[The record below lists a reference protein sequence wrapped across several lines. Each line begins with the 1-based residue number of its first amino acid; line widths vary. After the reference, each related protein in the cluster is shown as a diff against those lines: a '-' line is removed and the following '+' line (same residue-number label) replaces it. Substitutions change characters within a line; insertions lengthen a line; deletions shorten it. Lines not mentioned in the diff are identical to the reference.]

1 MRKIEKM
8 DYFCDEFFENK
19 SMKKLI
25 VGICLLGGLVSCGGK
40 QSKTHDEP
48 VESTDSVEWVADSL
62 WVEEVEEEPEV
73 SVYAERS
80 FADFLYNF
88 ATSEKFQLRR
98 ILFPL
103 PYYMDNKKDSIEK
116 EEWVHDPLFSQ
127 QEFYTML
134 YDNLDD
140 IEMEKDTSSTS
151 VRIEWID
158 LTAMKMKRYYF
169 ERLYG
174 WWKLEAI
181 DDATIHQ
188 EETGQEDFYEFY
200 KRFANDSLFQAERVA
215 DPLPFVA
222 PDPDDEFQI
231 LETTI
236 QKSQWFTF
244 QPKLPNE
251 YLTNVNYGQRLN
263 QDSRTRIIELR
274 GFGNGFCNTLYF
286 RCRNGEWKLT
296 RFEDLSN

>member
-1 MRKIEKM
+1 
-8 DYFCDEFFENK
+8 
-19 SMKKLI
+19 MKKLI
-25 VGICLLGGLVSCGGK
+25 VGICLLVWLTSCGGGKK
-40 QSKTHDEP
+40 QTTVQEEDMVS
-48 VESTDSVEWVADSL
+48 VESMEIVADSL
-62 WVEEVEEEPEV
+62 LVEDVVEEPEV
-73 SVYAERS
+73 PVSADES

-88 ATSEKFQLRR
+88 ALDEKLQLRR

-116 EEWVHDPLFSQ
+116 EEWIHDPLFSQ

-140 IEMEKDTSSTS
+140 SELEKDTTSTS

-158 LTAMKMKRYYF
+158 LKANKMKRYYF

-181 DDATIHQ
+181 DDATMTK
-188 EETGQEDFYEFY
+188 EENGQEDFYEFY
-200 KRFANDSLFQAERVA
+200 ERFANDLLFQAERVA

-222 PDPDDEFQI
+222 PDPDDEFEI

-244 QPKLPNE
+244 QPQLPTE
-251 YLTNVNYGQRLN
+251 FLTNINYGQRLDRN
-263 QDSRTRIIELR
+263 SRVRIIELR
-274 GFGNGFCNTLYF
+274 GFGNGFNNTLYF

-296 RFEDLSN
+296 KFEDLSN

>member
-1 MRKIEKM
+1 
-8 DYFCDEFFENK
+8 
-19 SMKKLI
+19 MKKLI
-25 VGICLLGGLVSCGGK
+25 IGVCLLIGMASCGGGK
-40 QSKTHDEP
+40 KHSPAQE
-48 VESTDSVEWVADSL
+48 VLMESVDSVGWMADSL
-62 WVEEVEEEPEV
+62 LVEEVEEEPEV
-73 SVYAERS
+73 SVYAENS

-103 PYYMDNKKDSIEK
+103 PYYMDNQKDSIEK

-127 QEFYTML
+127 HEFYTML
-134 YDNLDD
+134 YDDLDD
-140 IEMEKDTSSTS
+140 VEMEKDTASTS

-158 LTAMKMKRYYF
+158 LKMKKMKRYYF

-181 DDATIHQ
+181 DDAVMPV
-188 EETGQEDFYEFY
+188 EDTGQEDFYAFY
-200 KRFANDSLFQAERVA
+200 ERFANDSLFQAERVA

-222 PDPDDEFQI
+222 PDPDDDFQI

-251 YLTNVNYGQRLN
+251 FLTNINYGQRLN

-274 GFGNGFCNTLYF
+274 GFGNGFSNTLYF

-296 RFEDLSN
+296 RFEDFSN

>member
-1 MRKIEKM
+1 
-8 DYFCDEFFENK
+8 
-19 SMKKLI
+19 MKKLI
-25 VGICLLGGLVSCGGK
+25 VGICLLGCLTSCVGGK
-40 QSKTHDEP
+40 KNTDTQE
-48 VESTDSVEWVADSL
+48 EQMEWTDSIEAMADSL
-62 WVEEVEEEPEV
+62 LIEEVEEEPVIPVAADE
-73 SVYAERS
+73 S

-88 ATSEKFQLRR
+88 ALDERLQLRR

-103 PYYMDNKKDSIEK
+103 PYYMDNQKDSILK
-116 EEWVHDPLFSQ
+116 EDWVHDPLFSQ

-140 IEMEKDTSSTS
+140 AELEKDTASTS

-158 LTAMKMKRYYF
+158 LKQKKMKRYYF

-181 DDATIHQ
+181 DDATMPK
-188 EETGQEDFYEFY
+188 EEIGQEDFYEFY
-200 KRFANDSLFQAERVA
+200 ERFANDSLFQAERVA

-222 PDPDDEFQI
+222 PDPEDEFQI

-236 QKSQWFTF
+236 QKEQWFTF

-263 QDSRTRIIELR
+263 QNSRTRIIELR
-274 GFGNGFCNTLYF
+274 GFGNGFSNTLYF
-286 RCRNGEWKLT
+286 RCRNGEWRLT

>member
-1 MRKIEKM
+1 
-8 DYFCDEFFENK
+8 
-19 SMKKLI
+19 MKKLI
-25 VGICLLGGLVSCGGK
+25 VGICLLGWLTSCGGGK
-40 QSKTHDEP
+40 KSSDAQEGLLED
-48 VESTDSVEWVADSL
+48 TDSIEALADTL
-62 WVEEVEEEPEV
+62 LMEEVEEEPVIPASADE
-73 SVYAERS
+73 S

-88 ATSEKFQLRR
+88 ALDEKLQLRR
-98 ILFPL
+98 IIFPL
-103 PYYMDNKKDSIEK
+103 PYYMDNQKDSILK
-116 EEWVHDPLFSQ
+116 EDWVHDPLFSQ

-140 IEMEKDTSSTS
+140 AELEKDTASTS

-158 LTAMKMKRYYF
+158 LKQKKMKRYYF

-181 DDATIHQ
+181 DDATMPK

-200 KRFANDSLFQAERVA
+200 ERFVSDSLFQAERVA
-215 DPLPFVA
+215 DPLPFIA
-222 PDPDDEFQI
+222 PDPEDEFQI

-236 QKSQWFTF
+236 QKAQWFTF
-244 QPKLPNE
+244 QPKLPTE
-251 YLTNVNYGQRLN
+251 HLTNVNYGQWLN
-263 QDSRTRIIELR
+263 QNSRTRIIELR

-286 RCRNGEWKLT
+286 RCRNGEWRLT

>member
-1 MRKIEKM
+1 
-8 DYFCDEFFENK
+8 
-19 SMKKLI
+19 MKKLVI
-25 VGICLLGGLVSCGGK
+25 AICLLGGMLSCVGGK
-40 QSKTHDEP
+40 KNADTQEDALP
-48 VESTDSVEWVADSL
+48 VDTMAFMADTL
-62 WVEEVEEEPEV
+62 EVEEVEEEPIVPASADE
-73 SVYAERS
+73 S

-88 ATSEKFQLRR
+88 ALDEKLQLRR

-103 PYYMDNKKDSIEK
+103 PYYTDSRKDSILK
-116 EEWVHDPLFSQ
+116 EDWKHDPLFSQ

-134 YDNLDD
+134 YDHLDD
-140 IEMEKDTSSTS
+140 AELEKDTASTS

-158 LTAMKMKRYYF
+158 LKGRKLKRYYF

-181 DDATIHQ
+181 DDATMPK
-188 EETGQEDFYEFY
+188 EENGQEDFYEFY
-200 KRFANDSLFQAERVA
+200 ERFANDSLFQAERVV

-222 PDPDDEFQI
+222 PDPDDDFNI

-236 QKSQWFTF
+236 RKEQWFAF
-244 QPKLPNE
+244 QPKLPGE
-251 YLTNVNYGQRLN
+251 FLTNINYGQRLDGN
-263 QDSRTRIIELR
+263 SRTRVIELR
-274 GFGNGFCNTLYF
+274 GFGNGFSNTLYF

>member
-1 MRKIEKM
+1 
-8 DYFCDEFFENK
+8 
-19 SMKKLI
+19 MKKLI
-25 VGICLLGGLVSCGGK
+25 VGICLLGWMASCGGGK
-40 QSKTHDEP
+40 KHADVQE
-48 VESTDSVEWVADSL
+48 VVMESIDSIEIVTDTLE
-62 WVEEVEEEPEV
+62 VEEVEEEQEV
-73 SVYAERS
+73 STYAERI

-103 PYYMDNKKDSIEK
+103 PYYTDNKRDSIEK

-134 YDNLDD
+134 YDDLDD
-140 IEMEKDTSSTS
+140 AELEKDTALTS

-158 LTAMKMKRYYF
+158 LKAKKMKRYYF

-181 DDATIHQ
+181 DDATMSK
-188 EETGQEDFYEFY
+188 EEGGQEDFYGFY
-200 KRFANDSLFQAERVA
+200 ERFANDSLFQAERVS

-222 PDPDDEFQI
+222 PDPDDDFQI

-244 QPKLPNE
+244 QPKLPTE
-251 YLTNVNYGQRLN
+251 HLTNINYGQRLDRN
-263 QDSRTRIIELR
+263 SQTRIIEMR
-274 GFGNGFCNTLYF
+274 GFGNGFNNTLYF

-296 RFEDLSN
+296 RFEDLGN

>member
-1 MRKIEKM
+1 
-8 DYFCDEFFENK
+8 
-19 SMKKLI
+19 MKKLI
-25 VGICLLGGLVSCGGK
+25 VGICLLGCLTSCVGGK
-40 QSKTHDEP
+40 KNTDTQE
-48 VESTDSVEWVADSL
+48 EQMEWTDSIEAMADSL
-62 WVEEVEEEPEV
+62 LIEEVEEEPVIPVAADE
-73 SVYAERS
+73 S

-88 ATSEKFQLRR
+88 ALDERLQLRR

-103 PYYMDNKKDSIEK
+103 PYYMDNQKDSILK
-116 EEWVHDPLFSQ
+116 EDWVHDPLFSQ
-127 QEFYTML
+127 QEYYTML
-134 YDNLDD
+134 YDDLDD
-140 IEMEKDTSSTS
+140 AELEKDTASTS

-158 LTAMKMKRYYF
+158 LKQKKMKRYYF

-181 DDATIHQ
+181 DDATMPK
-188 EETGQEDFYEFY
+188 EEIGQEDFYEFY
-200 KRFANDSLFQAERVA
+200 ERFANDSLFQAERVA

-222 PDPDDEFQI
+222 PDPEDEFQI

-236 QKSQWFTF
+236 QKEQWFTF

-263 QDSRTRIIELR
+263 QNSRTRIIELR
-274 GFGNGFCNTLYF
+274 GFGNGFSNTLYF
-286 RCRNGEWKLT
+286 RCRNGEWRLT

>member
-1 MRKIEKM
+1 
-8 DYFCDEFFENK
+8 
-19 SMKKLI
+19 MKKLVI
-25 VGICLLGGLVSCGGK
+25 AICLLGGMLSCVGGK
-40 QSKTHDEP
+40 KNADTQEDALP
-48 VESTDSVEWVADSL
+48 VDTMAFMADTL
-62 WVEEVEEEPEV
+62 EVEEVEEEPIVPASADE
-73 SVYAERS
+73 S

-88 ATSEKFQLRR
+88 ALDEKLQLRR

-103 PYYMDNKKDSIEK
+103 PYYTDSRKDSILK
-116 EEWVHDPLFSQ
+116 EDWKHDPLFSQ

-134 YDNLDD
+134 YDHLDD
-140 IEMEKDTSSTS
+140 AELEKDTASTS

-158 LTAMKMKRYYF
+158 LKGRKLKRYYF

-181 DDATIHQ
+181 DDATMPK
-188 EETGQEDFYEFY
+188 EENGQEDFYEFY
-200 KRFANDSLFQAERVA
+200 ERFANDSLFQAERVV

-222 PDPDDEFQI
+222 PDPDDDFNI

-236 QKSQWFTF
+236 QKEQWFAF
-244 QPKLPNE
+244 QPKLPGE
-251 YLTNVNYGQRLN
+251 FLTNVNYGQRLDGN
-263 QDSRTRIIELR
+263 SRTRVIELR

-286 RCRNGEWKLT
+286 KCRNGEWKLT

>member
-1 MRKIEKM
+1 
-8 DYFCDEFFENK
+8 
-19 SMKKLI
+19 MKKLVI
-25 VGICLLGGLVSCGGK
+25 AICLLGGMLSCVGGK
-40 QSKTHDEP
+40 KN
-48 VESTDSVEWVADSL
+48 ADTQEDAL
-62 WVEEVEEEPEV
+62 PIDTIAFVVDTLALEEVEEEPVVPASADE
-73 SVYAERS
+73 S

-88 ATSEKFQLRR
+88 ALDEKLQLRR

-103 PYYMDNKKDSIEK
+103 PYYTDNRKDSILK
-116 EEWVHDPLFSQ
+116 ENWKHDPLFSQ

-134 YDNLDD
+134 YDHLDD
-140 IEMEKDTSSTS
+140 AELEKDTASTS

-158 LTAMKMKRYYF
+158 LKGRKLKRYYF

-181 DDATIHQ
+181 DDATMPK
-188 EETGQEDFYEFY
+188 EENGQEDFYEFY
-200 KRFANDSLFQAERVA
+200 ERFANDSLFQAERVV

-222 PDPDDEFQI
+222 PDPDDDFNI

-236 QKSQWFTF
+236 QKEQWFAF
-244 QPKLPNE
+244 QPKLPGE
-251 YLTNVNYGQRLN
+251 FLTNVNYGQRLDGN
-263 QDSRTRIIELR
+263 SRTRVIELR
-274 GFGNGFCNTLYF
+274 GFGNGFSNTLYF

>member
-1 MRKIEKM
+1 
-8 DYFCDEFFENK
+8 
-19 SMKKLI
+19 MKKLVI
-25 VGICLLGGLVSCGGK
+25 AICLLGGMLSCVGGK
-40 QSKTHDEP
+40 KNADTQEDALP
-48 VESTDSVEWVADSL
+48 VDTMAFMADTL
-62 WVEEVEEEPEV
+62 EVEEVEEEPIVPASADE
-73 SVYAERS
+73 S

-88 ATSEKFQLRR
+88 ALDEKLQLRR

-103 PYYMDNKKDSIEK
+103 PYYTDSRKDSILK
-116 EEWVHDPLFSQ
+116 EDWKHDPLFSQ

-134 YDNLDD
+134 YDHLDD
-140 IEMEKDTSSTS
+140 AELDMDTASTS

-158 LTAMKMKRYYF
+158 LKERKLKRYYF

-181 DDATIHQ
+181 DDATMPK
-188 EETGQEDFYEFY
+188 EENGQEDFYEFY
-200 KRFANDSLFQAERVA
+200 ERFANDSLFQAERVV

-222 PDPDDEFQI
+222 PDPDDDFNI

-236 QKSQWFTF
+236 QKEQWFAF
-244 QPKLPNE
+244 QPKLPGE
-251 YLTNVNYGQRLN
+251 FLTNVNYGQRLDGN
-263 QDSRTRIIELR
+263 SRTRVIELR
-274 GFGNGFCNTLYF
+274 GFGNGFSNTLYF

>member
-1 MRKIEKM
+1 
-8 DYFCDEFFENK
+8 
-19 SMKKLI
+19 MKKLI
-25 VGICLLGGLVSCGGK
+25 IGICLLAWMASCGGGKK
-40 QSKTHDEP
+40 QSGVQEEP
-48 VESTDSVEWVADSL
+48 MESADSTGWLADSL
-62 WVEEVEEEPEV
+62 LVEDVEEEPIVPVAADE
-73 SVYAERS
+73 S

-88 ATSEKFQLRR
+88 ATNEKLQLRR

-103 PYYMDNKKDSIEK
+103 PYYMDNRKDSIMK

-134 YDNLDD
+134 YDYLDD
-140 IEMEKDTSSTS
+140 AELEKDTASTS

-158 LTAMKMKRYYF
+158 LKKRKMKRYYF

-181 DDATIHQ
+181 DDATMPVN
-188 EETGQEDFYEFY
+188 ETGQEDFYEFY
-200 KRFANDSLFQAERVA
+200 ERFANDSLFQAERVA
-215 DPLPFVA
+215 DPLPFVT
-222 PDPDDEFQI
+222 PDPDDDFQI

-236 QKSQWFTF
+236 QKAQWFTF
-244 QPKLPNE
+244 QPKLPDE
-251 YLTNVNYGQRLN
+251 FLTNVNYGQRLD

-286 RCRNGEWKLT
+286 RCRNGKWKLT

>member
-1 MRKIEKM
+1 
-8 DYFCDEFFENK
+8 
-19 SMKKLI
+19 MKKLVI
-25 VGICLLGGLVSCGGK
+25 AICLLGGMLSCVGGK
-40 QSKTHDEP
+40 KNADTQEDALP
-48 VESTDSVEWVADSL
+48 VDTMAFMADTL
-62 WVEEVEEEPEV
+62 ELEEVEEEPIVPASADE
-73 SVYAERS
+73 S

-88 ATSEKFQLRR
+88 ALDERLQLRR

-103 PYYMDNKKDSIEK
+103 PYYTDSRKDSILK
-116 EEWVHDPLFSQ
+116 EDWKHDPLFSQ

-134 YDNLDD
+134 YDHLDD
-140 IEMEKDTSSTS
+140 AELEKDTASTS

-158 LTAMKMKRYYF
+158 LKGRKLKRYYF

-181 DDATIHQ
+181 DDATMPK
-188 EETGQEDFYEFY
+188 EENGQEDFYEFY
-200 KRFANDSLFQAERVA
+200 ERFANDSLFQAERVV

-222 PDPDDEFQI
+222 PDPDDDFNI

-236 QKSQWFTF
+236 QKEQWFAF
-244 QPKLPNE
+244 QPKLPGE
-251 YLTNVNYGQRLN
+251 FLTNVNYGQRLDGN
-263 QDSRTRIIELR
+263 SRTRVIELR
-274 GFGNGFCNTLYF
+274 GFGNGFSNTLYF

>member
-1 MRKIEKM
+1 
-8 DYFCDEFFENK
+8 
-19 SMKKLI
+19 MKKLVI
-25 VGICLLGGLVSCGGK
+25 AICLLGGMLSCVGGK
-40 QSKTHDEP
+40 KNADTQEDALP
-48 VESTDSVEWVADSL
+48 VDTMAFMADTL
-62 WVEEVEEEPEV
+62 EVEEVEEEPIVPASADE
-73 SVYAERS
+73 S
-80 FADFLYNF
+80 FADFLYDF
-88 ATSEKFQLRR
+88 ALDEKLQLRR

-103 PYYMDNKKDSIEK
+103 PYYTDSRKDSILK
-116 EEWVHDPLFSQ
+116 EDWKHDPLFSQ

-134 YDNLDD
+134 YDHLDD
-140 IEMEKDTSSTS
+140 AELEKDTASTS

-158 LTAMKMKRYYF
+158 LKGRKLKRYYF

-181 DDATIHQ
+181 DDATMPK
-188 EETGQEDFYEFY
+188 EENGQEDFYEFY
-200 KRFANDSLFQAERVA
+200 ERFANDSLFQAERVV

-222 PDPDDEFQI
+222 PDPDDDFNI

-236 QKSQWFTF
+236 QKEQWFAF
-244 QPKLPNE
+244 QPKLPGE
-251 YLTNVNYGQRLN
+251 FLTNVNYGQRLDGN
-263 QDSRTRIIELR
+263 SRTRVIELR

>member
-1 MRKIEKM
+1 
-8 DYFCDEFFENK
+8 
-19 SMKKLI
+19 MKKLVI
-25 VGICLLGGLVSCGGK
+25 AICLLGGMLSCVGGK
-40 QSKTHDEP
+40 KNADTQEDALP
-48 VESTDSVEWVADSL
+48 VDTMAFMADTL
-62 WVEEVEEEPEV
+62 ELEEVEEEPVVPASADE
-73 SVYAERS
+73 S

-88 ATSEKFQLRR
+88 ALDEKLQLRR

-103 PYYMDNKKDSIEK
+103 PYYTDNRKDSILK
-116 EEWVHDPLFSQ
+116 ENWKHDPLFSQ

-134 YDNLDD
+134 YDHLDD
-140 IEMEKDTSSTS
+140 AELEKDTASTS

-158 LTAMKMKRYYF
+158 LKQRKLKRYYF

-181 DDATIHQ
+181 DDASMPK

-200 KRFANDSLFQAERVA
+200 ERFANDSLFQAERVA

-222 PDPDDEFQI
+222 PDPEDEFQI

-236 QKSQWFTF
+236 EKEQWFAF
-244 QPKLPNE
+244 QPKLPGE
-251 YLTNVNYGQRLN
+251 FLTNVNYGQRLDRN
-263 QDSRTRIIELR
+263 SRTRIIELR

>member
-1 MRKIEKM
+1 M
-8 DYFCDEFFENK
+8 
-19 SMKKLI
+19 L
-25 VGICLLGGLVSCGGK
+25 SCVGGK
-40 QSKTHDEP
+40 KNADTQEDALP
-48 VESTDSVEWVADSL
+48 VDTMAFMADTL
-62 WVEEVEEEPEV
+62 EVEEVEEEPIVPASADE
-73 SVYAERS
+73 S

-88 ATSEKFQLRR
+88 ALDEKLQLRR

-103 PYYMDNKKDSIEK
+103 PYYTDSRKDSILK
-116 EEWVHDPLFSQ
+116 EDWKHDPLFSQ

-134 YDNLDD
+134 YDHLDD
-140 IEMEKDTSSTS
+140 AELEKDTASTS

-158 LTAMKMKRYYF
+158 LKGRKLKRYYF

-181 DDATIHQ
+181 DDATMPK
-188 EETGQEDFYEFY
+188 EENGQEDFYEFY
-200 KRFANDSLFQAERVA
+200 ERFANDSLFQAERVV

-222 PDPDDEFQI
+222 PDPDDDFNI

-236 QKSQWFTF
+236 QKEQWFAF
-244 QPKLPNE
+244 QPKLPGE
-251 YLTNVNYGQRLN
+251 FLTNVNYGQRLDGN
-263 QDSRTRIIELR
+263 SRTRVIELR
-274 GFGNGFCNTLYF
+274 GFGNGFSNTLYF

>member
-1 MRKIEKM
+1 
-8 DYFCDEFFENK
+8 
-19 SMKKLI
+19 MKKLI
-25 VGICLLGGLVSCGGK
+25 VGICLLGCLTSCVGGK
-40 QSKTHDEP
+40 KNTDTQE
-48 VESTDSVEWVADSL
+48 EQMEWTDSIEAMADSL
-62 WVEEVEEEPEV
+62 LIEEVEEEPVIPVAADE
-73 SVYAERS
+73 S

-88 ATSEKFQLRR
+88 ALDERLQLRR

-103 PYYMDNKKDSIEK
+103 PYYMDNQKDSILK
-116 EEWVHDPLFSQ
+116 EDWVHDPLFSQ
-127 QEFYTML
+127 QEYYTML
-134 YDNLDD
+134 YDDLDD
-140 IEMEKDTSSTS
+140 AELEKDTASTS

-158 LTAMKMKRYYF
+158 LKQKKMKRYYF

-181 DDATIHQ
+181 DDATMSK

-200 KRFANDSLFQAERVA
+200 ERFANDSLFQAERVV

-222 PDPDDEFQI
+222 PDPEDEFQI

-236 QKSQWFTF
+236 QKEQWFTF

-263 QDSRTRIIELR
+263 QNSRTRIIELR
-274 GFGNGFCNTLYF
+274 GFGNGFSNTLYF
-286 RCRNGEWKLT
+286 RCRNGEWRLT

>member
-1 MRKIEKM
+1 
-8 DYFCDEFFENK
+8 
-19 SMKKLI
+19 MKKLI
-25 VGICLLGGLVSCGGK
+25 VGICLLGWLASCGGGKK
-40 QSKTHDEP
+40 QTAVQEEDMVS
-48 VESTDSVEWVADSL
+48 VDSMEIVADSL
-62 WVEEVEEEPEV
+62 LVEEVEEEPEV
-73 SVYAERS
+73 PASADES

-88 ATSEKFQLRR
+88 ALDEKLQLRR

-140 IEMEKDTSSTS
+140 SELEKDTASTS

-158 LTAMKMKRYYF
+158 LKANKMKRYYF

-181 DDATIHQ
+181 DDATMTK
-188 EETGQEDFYEFY
+188 EDNGQEDFYEFY
-200 KRFANDSLFQAERVA
+200 ERFANDSLFQAERVA

-222 PDPDDEFQI
+222 PDPDDEFEI

-236 QKSQWFTF
+236 QKAQWFTF
-244 QPKLPNE
+244 QPQLPKE
-251 YLTNVNYGQRLN
+251 FLTNVNYGQRLDRN
-263 QDSRTRIIELR
+263 SRTRVIELR
-274 GFGNGFCNTLYF
+274 GFGNGFNNTLYF

-296 RFEDLSN
+296 KFEDLSN

>member
-1 MRKIEKM
+1 
-8 DYFCDEFFENK
+8 
-19 SMKKLI
+19 MKKLVI
-25 VGICLLGGLVSCGGK
+25 AICLLGGMLSCVGGK
-40 QSKTHDEP
+40 KNADTQEDALP
-48 VESTDSVEWVADSL
+48 VDTMAFMADTL
-62 WVEEVEEEPEV
+62 ELEEVEEEPIVPASADE
-73 SVYAERS
+73 S

-88 ATSEKFQLRR
+88 ALDERLQLRR

-103 PYYMDNKKDSIEK
+103 PYYTDSRKDSILK
-116 EEWVHDPLFSQ
+116 EDWKHDPLFSQ

-134 YDNLDD
+134 YDHLDD
-140 IEMEKDTSSTS
+140 AELEKDTASTS

-158 LTAMKMKRYYF
+158 LKGRKLKRYYF

-181 DDATIHQ
+181 DDATMPK
-188 EETGQEDFYEFY
+188 EENGQEDFYEFY
-200 KRFANDSLFQAERVA
+200 ERFANDSLFQAERVV

-222 PDPDDEFQI
+222 PDPDDDFNI

-236 QKSQWFTF
+236 QKEQWFAF
-244 QPKLPNE
+244 QPKLPGE
-251 YLTNVNYGQRLN
+251 FLTNINYGQRLDGN
-263 QDSRTRIIELR
+263 SRTRVIELR
-274 GFGNGFCNTLYF
+274 GFGNGFSNTLYF

>member
-1 MRKIEKM
+1 
-8 DYFCDEFFENK
+8 
-19 SMKKLI
+19 MKKLI
-25 VGICLLGGLVSCGGK
+25 IGICLLGCLTSCGGGK
-40 QSKTHDEP
+40 KN
-48 VESTDSVEWVADSL
+48 TDAHEEQMEWADSIEAMADSL
-62 WVEEVEEEPEV
+62 LVEEVEEEPVIPAAADE
-73 SVYAERS
+73 S

-88 ATSEKFQLRR
+88 ALDERLQLRR

-103 PYYMDNKKDSIEK
+103 PYYMDNQKDSILK
-116 EEWVHDPLFSQ
+116 EDWVHDPLFSQ
-127 QEFYTML
+127 QEYYTML
-134 YDNLDD
+134 YDDLDD
-140 IEMEKDTSSTS
+140 AELEKDTASTS

-158 LTAMKMKRYYF
+158 LKQKKMKRYYF

-181 DDATIHQ
+181 DDATMPK
-188 EETGQEDFYEFY
+188 EEIGQEDFYEFY
-200 KRFANDSLFQAERVA
+200 ERFANDSLFQAERVA

-222 PDPDDEFQI
+222 PDPEDEFQI

-236 QKSQWFTF
+236 QKEQWFTF

-263 QDSRTRIIELR
+263 QNSRTRIIELR
-274 GFGNGFCNTLYF
+274 GFGNGFSNTLYF
-286 RCRNGEWKLT
+286 RCRNGEWRLT